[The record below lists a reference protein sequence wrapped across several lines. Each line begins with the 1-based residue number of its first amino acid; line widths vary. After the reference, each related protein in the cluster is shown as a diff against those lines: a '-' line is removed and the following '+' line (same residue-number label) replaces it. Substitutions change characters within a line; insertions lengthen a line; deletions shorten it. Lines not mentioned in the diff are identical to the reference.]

1 MDQLIR
7 AARVLTP
14 SGWLERGAVG
24 IANGRIAW
32 VGSAAEAPGG
42 AGAESIDLGSDLLAP
57 GFIDLQVNGG
67 GGVLLNDTP
76 TVEAMQR
83 IATAHRR
90 FGTTSLL
97 PTLISDTPQAMQRAL
112 AAARE
117 AVTLKTPGVLGLH
130 LEGPYLAQE
139 RRGVHCEAHF
149 RTPDASEVEQ
159 LVTHGLPHLL
169 LTVAPERISAATLT
183 RLQSAGIRLSAG
195 HTAAN
200 YDQAVAAFNH
210 GVRGVTHL
218 FNAMQPWAGRA
229 PGLLGAALLDE
240 RIYCGL
246 IVDGHHLHA
255 ATLQLAL
262 RMKPGRC
269 FLVSD
274 AMPPVGSEQD
284 EFSLDGRRILVRDGR
299 LETEDGVLAGA
310 YLDMGTAVRVCLEQ
324 SGLPLEEVLRMA
336 STYPADFIG
345 AGDRGRIEVG
355 TRADLVQLSP
365 DLRAVS
371 TWVSG
376 QRSVL

>member
-1 MDQLIR
+1 MEQLIR
-7 AARVLTP
+7 AARVLTS
-14 SGWLERGAVG
+14 SGWLEHGAVG
-24 IANGRIAW
+24 VSHGRIAW
-32 VGSAAEAPGG
+32 VGRALDAP
-42 AGAESIDLGSDLLAP
+42 ACTETVDLGEDILAP

-76 TVEAMQR
+76 TAEAMHR
-83 IATAHRR
+83 IAVAHRR

-97 PTLISDTPQAMQRAL
+97 PTLISDTPEAMRQAL

-117 AVTLKTPGVLGLH
+117 AIAQNMPGILGLH
-130 LEGPYLAQE
+130 LEGPYLAPE
-139 RRGVHCEAHF
+139 RRGVHREAYF
-149 RTPDASEVEQ
+149 RIPDASDLEQ
-159 LVTHGLPHLL
+159 LTTHGLPHLL
-169 LTVAPERISAATLT
+169 LTVAPERIDAATLAP
-183 RLQSAGIRLSAG
+183 LQAAGICLSAG
-195 HTAAN
+195 HTAATFE
-200 YDQAVAAFNH
+200 QATAAFDH

-218 FNAMQPWAGRA
+218 FNAMPPWAGRG
-229 PGLLGAALLDE
+229 PGLIGAALLDE

-255 ATLQLAL
+255 ATLRLAV
-262 RMKPGRC
+262 RMKPERC

-274 AMPPVGSEQD
+274 AMPPVGSDLD
-284 EFSLDGRRILVRDGR
+284 EFHLDGRRILVRNGR

-310 YLDMGTAVRVCLEQ
+310 FLDMGTAVRVCLEQ

-355 TRADLVQLSP
+355 AMADLVQLSSA
-365 DLRAVS
+365 LAAVR

-376 QRSVL
+376 QRFDT